1 MSYLEFLLRPFNL
14 PFLGAVAAGVAVW
27 IGARRTGRD
36 LFLARAG
43 LVAFGVAGLTL
54 TGAVHDLRLG
64 SPAGRLPEIL
74 AASAVLAAVAAWGV
88 RALRNRFFPPV
99 RDVHF
104 NEPGLEGVEARVVS
118 DGVDEEPGSGRAH
131 WHDGEGALHL
141 VSCHSASG
149 RIGFGE
155 SVRLEEYD
163 DEHGSYRVRP
173 L

>member
-1 MSYLEFLLRPFNL
+1 MSYLEFLARPFNL
-14 PFLGAVAAGVAVW
+14 PFLGAIVAGAAAW
-27 IGARRTGRD
+27 IAARRTGRD
-36 LFLARAG
+36 LILVRAG
-43 LVAFGVAGLTL
+43 LVAFGVVGLTL
-54 TGAVHDLRLG
+54 TGAVHDLQLG
-64 SPAGRLPEIL
+64 SPGGRLPEIV
-74 AASAVLAAVAAWGV
+74 AASTLTAAAAAWGF
-88 RALRNRFFPPV
+88 RALRDRFFPPV
-99 RDVHF
+99 RDVRF

-118 DGVDEEPGSGRAH
+118 DGVDEAPGSGRAH

-141 VSCHSASG
+141 VACHSASG

>member
-14 PFLGAVAAGVAVW
+14 PFLGAVVAGAAAWVA
-27 IGARRTGRD
+27 ARRTGRD
-36 LFLARAG
+36 LILVRAG
-43 LVAFGVAGLTL
+43 LVAFGVVGLTL
-54 TGAVHDLRLG
+54 TGAVHDLGLG

-74 AASAVLAAVAAWGV
+74 AASFLTAAASAWGF
-88 RALRNRFFPPV
+88 RALRDRFFPPV
-99 RDVHF
+99 RDVRF

-118 DGVDEEPGSGRAH
+118 DGVDETPASGRAH

-173 L
+173 V